1 MTETLV
7 FLTETPNQPM
17 ESHWIS
23 SSFLK
28 SAMDVLSDVLRV
40 IRLSG
45 GVRFRTEYFAPWSI
59 ATPPP
64 SQLAVLLQAASQR
77 IVSFHI
83 VAEGTCWVELD
94 GYAEKQLF
102 KGDIIVFPYG
112 SSHIL
117 SNQPGKPPTPVGDL
131 LPPQPWAKMPVL
143 KYGGGGA
150 LTQLV
155 CGFLLCDELLFNPFL
170 RTLPLLMHVP
180 VFTEPTS
187 PLLETGVHYI
197 IQETLSDRPGS
208 SCLLARLTEL
218 MFVEIL
224 RNHMQQISEQQ
235 LGWLAALNDS
245 IVRQVLNLLHA
256 RPEHHWTV
264 TELAEQV
271 GVSRS
276 TLATRFTQL
285 LGQPPMQYLTQWRLQ
300 LAVNLLRTTDA
311 GMVKIATQVG
321 YESEA
326 AFNRAF
332 KRHLG
337 IPPATWRH
345 SLR

>member
-1 MTETLV
+1 
-7 FLTETPNQPM
+7 
-17 ESHWIS
+17 
-23 SSFLK
+23 
-28 SAMDVLSDVLRV
+28 MDVLSDVLQV

-45 GVRFRTEYFAPWSI
+45 GVRFRTEYSASWSI
-59 ATPPP
+59 ETPSP
-64 SQLAVLLQAASQR
+64 SKLAALLQAPSQR

-83 VAEGTCWVELD
+83 VAEGTCWVKLD
-94 GYAEKQLF
+94 GCPDQKLS

-117 SNQPGKPPTPVGDL
+117 SDQPGKSPIPVGDI
-131 LPPQPWAKMPVL
+131 LPPQPWLEIPVL

-150 LTQLV
+150 PTQLV
-155 CGFLLCDELLFNPFL
+155 CGFLMCDELLFNPFL
-170 RTLPLLMHVP
+170 QSLPVLIHIP
-180 VFTEPTS
+180 VFAEPTS

-208 SCLLARLTEL
+208 NCLLARLTEL

-224 RNHMQQISEQQ
+224 RNQMQQIADHQIS
-235 LGWLAALNDS
+235 WLAALNDA
-245 IVRQVLNLLHA
+245 IVSQVLNLLHA
-256 RPEHHWTV
+256 RPEYNWTV
-264 TELAEQV
+264 TELANQV

-276 TLATRFTQL
+276 TLATHFTQL
-285 LGQPPMQYLTQWRLQ
+285 LGQPPIQYLTQWRLQ
-300 LAVNLLRTTDA
+300 LAVNLLKSTDA
-311 GMVKIATQVG
+311 SIAKIAAQVG

-337 IPPATWRH
+337 VPPATWRLK
-345 SLR
+345 SLPL

>member
-1 MTETLV
+1 
-7 FLTETPNQPM
+7 
-17 ESHWIS
+17 
-23 SSFLK
+23 
-28 SAMDVLSDVLRV
+28 MDVLSDVLRV

-45 GVRFRTEYFAPWSI
+45 GIRFRTEYLAPWSI
-59 ATPPP
+59 ETPPP
-64 SQLAVLLQAASQR
+64 HQLAVLLQAASQR

-94 GYAEKQLF
+94 GCANKQLS

-117 SNQPGKPPTPVGDL
+117 SDRPGKPPIPVEDI
-131 LPPQPWAKMPVL
+131 LPPQPWSDMPVL
-143 KYGGGGA
+143 KYGGNGA

-170 RTLPLLMHVP
+170 RTLPVLMHIP
-180 VFTEPTS
+180 VFTEPTC
-187 PLLETGVHYI
+187 PLLETGVRYI
-197 IQETLSDRPGS
+197 IEETLGDRPGS
-208 SCLLARLTEL
+208 SCLLTRLTEL

-224 RNHMQQISEQQ
+224 RNHMQHISEQPI
-235 LGWLAALNDS
+235 GWLAALKDS
-245 IVRQVLNLLHA
+245 IVGPVLNLLHA
-256 RPEHHWTV
+256 RPEYNWTV
-264 TELAEQV
+264 TELAGQV

-300 LAVNLLRTTDA
+300 LAVNLLKSTDA
-311 GMVKIATQVG
+311 GMAKIATQVG

-326 AFNRAF
+326 AFNRVF

-337 IPPATWRH
+337 MPPATWRQ